1 MKQSNRKPS
10 TFRTGPMGTN
20 RNKSSLNWK
29 IVGPLIVVIMVGAFG
44 VWKLIDTYA
53 ATPTK
58 VSINAGDW
66 KTFTRAGVIQ
76 EDGKNVLEL
85 KKATTVSSTASTSL
99 ADSSVP
105 GGYVHLKKLTNFVVA
120 NKTKKVNLC
129 VTAKRV
135 QNVTTSTILRVQ
147 ARSMANSGV
156 QASYSKS
163 KDFALANSY
172 KEYCYNFSLISQ
184 DGINYYAYYGAQVY
198 LWASNSNT
206 QVRVKAVELRL
217 I

>member
-1 MKQSNRKPS
+1 
-10 TFRTGPMGTN
+10 
-20 RNKSSLNWK
+20 
-29 IVGPLIVVIMVGAFG
+29 
-44 VWKLIDTYA
+44 
-53 ATPTK
+53 
-58 VSINAGDW
+58 
-66 KTFTRAGVIQ
+66 
-76 EDGKNVLEL
+76 VLEL

-147 ARSMANSGV
+147 ARSMANTGV